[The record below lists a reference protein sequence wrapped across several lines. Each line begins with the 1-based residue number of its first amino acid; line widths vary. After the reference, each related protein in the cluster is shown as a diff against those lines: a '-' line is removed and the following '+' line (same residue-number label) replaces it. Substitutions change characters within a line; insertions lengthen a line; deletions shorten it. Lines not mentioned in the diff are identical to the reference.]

1 MSVPSTVQIGP
12 NKYRIQADTDALTS
26 LRGSSQDVAGSVEE
40 DDCAGM
46 TCAHTQV
53 ILVDPTLGP
62 DAFKA
67 TLLHEV
73 MHAIADLADLH
84 DEATE
89 EDWCLR
95 GAPYLLD
102 TLRRNADLTAF
113 LLS

>member
-1 MSVPSTVQIGP
+1 
-12 NKYRIQADTDALTS
+12 
-26 LRGSSQDVAGSVEE
+26 
-40 DDCAGM
+40 M

-67 TLLHEV
+67 ILLHEV

-113 LLS
+113 LLG